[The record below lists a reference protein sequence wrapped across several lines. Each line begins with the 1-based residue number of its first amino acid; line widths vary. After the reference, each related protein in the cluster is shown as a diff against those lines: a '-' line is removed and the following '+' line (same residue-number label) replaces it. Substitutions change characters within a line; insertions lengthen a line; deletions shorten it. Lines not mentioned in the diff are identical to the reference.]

1 MKFRYWKNK
10 ITGLK
15 EQDHTA
21 ELTALCEYLLEKQP
35 SGSARYTSLREG
47 KGPYETDANL
57 IETRLDGDN
66 QLVLGLCD
74 VLFPNLDPEHD
85 FVEDR
90 LNIKL
95 QLNRILIYVFGYLS
109 DPSAQLSRLKKAMLN
124 ITLLNSLIDDLREE
138 DEKQVITATLKD
150 CVQCVLNRH
159 MVNKSIKETADL
171 MKPKKGNQH
180 RYSKRGFCVACLGVL
195 GVMSVVTY
203 GTVHEDPIKKSEP
216 VVETASHSWES
227 LASMLVP
234 AAIAC
239 FSFSGDFFP
248 IVPEMAASFPVPQTP
263 FQFYDLVTRSG
274 AGYSTIPRTFA
285 NPGAS

>member
-1 MKFRYWKNK
+1 M
-10 ITGLK
+10 
-15 EQDHTA
+15 
-21 ELTALCEYLLEKQP
+21 
-35 SGSARYTSLREG
+35 
-47 KGPYETDANL
+47 
-57 IETRLDGDN
+57 DGDN
-66 QLVLGLCD
+66 QLVRGLCD
-74 VLFPNLDPEHD
+74 VLFPDLDPEYD
-85 FVEDR
+85 FVKDR

-95 QLNRILIYVFGYLS
+95 QLNRILIYVFGSLS
-109 DPSAQLSRLKKAMLN
+109 DPNAQLSRLKKAMLN
-124 ITLLNSLIDDLREE
+124 ITLLNSLIDDLRE
-138 DEKQVITATLKD
+138 DAEKQVIKATLDD
-150 CVQCVLNRH
+150 CVQWVSNKH

-180 RYSKRGFCVACLGVL
+180 RYSKRGFYVACLGVL

-203 GTVHEDPIKKSEP
+203 GTVYEDPIKKPEP

-248 IVPEMAASFPVPQTP
+248 IVPEMAASFPVPKTS